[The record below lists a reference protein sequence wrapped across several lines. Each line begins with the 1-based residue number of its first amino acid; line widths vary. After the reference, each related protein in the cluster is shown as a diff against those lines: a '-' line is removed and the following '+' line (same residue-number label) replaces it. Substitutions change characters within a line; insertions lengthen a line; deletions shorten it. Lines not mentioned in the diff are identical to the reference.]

1 MERLQQIVAHLQPS
15 NLSTESI
22 LNTSKGFANHVVDQA
37 SQVDWSNLPSKTAQY
52 VSENPKSLLW
62 GAVQVG
68 TFLCP
73 GVVTGPLMH
82 VAGFTGA
89 GPAAGSAAAWAQ
101 SHMAPV
107 ARQGVFA
114 YVQSTAM
121 KGYGRTVVEGVAR
134 GMVLAPRAAAGAW
147 RYFRG

>member
-89 GPAAGSAAAWAQ
+89 GPAAGMSFSFKTIPFSLLPVIYYISSKIATAADASCDRLSGCMGAE
-101 SHMAPV
+101 SH
-107 ARQGVFA
+107 G
-114 YVQSTAM
+114 TCC
-121 KGYGRTVVEGVAR
+121 
-134 GMVLAPRAAAGAW
+134 
-147 RYFRG
+147 